1 VTHGERASVGRLCC
15 GDRILDLAQTR
26 VMGIVNVTPDSFS
39 DGGRYFSAAGPRL
52 ERIIRRVERMQRD
65 GAALVDVGGESTR
78 PGAGSV
84 TEAEELER
92 VLPVVE
98 AIAARF
104 DLVIS
109 VDTSSP
115 LLMRECIAR
124 GAGMINDVRA
134 LRRPGALEAV
144 AASSAAVCLMHM
156 RGEPQTM
163 QDLPHYRNVCDEV
176 SAFLYERAARC
187 AAAGIGTGRI
197 AIDPGFGFGKTLAHN
212 LRLFNGLESLA
223 SGPYPVLVG
232 VSRKS
237 MIGQVLGKPVHRRV
251 AGGVALA
258 TLAAR
263 AGAGI
268 IRTHDVAATSDALR
282 MVSALREQE
291 GQL

>member
-1 VTHGERASVGRLCC
+1 M
-15 GDRILDLAQTR
+15 LDLSETR

-39 DGGRYFSAAGPRL
+39 DGGRYLSAAGPRL

-78 PGAGSV
+78 PGASTV
-84 TEAEELER
+84 KETEELER

-115 LLMRECIAR
+115 LLIRESVAR
-124 GAGMINDVRA
+124 GARMINDVRA

-144 AASSAAVCLMHM
+144 AASTAAVCLMHM

-163 QDLPHYRNVCDEV
+163 QDDPRYGNVCDEV
-176 SAFLYERAARC
+176 SAFLHERAGHC
-187 AAAGIGTGRI
+187 TAAGIGHERI

-212 LRLFNGLESLA
+212 LCLFNGLQALA

-263 AGAGI
+263 DGARI
-268 IRTHDVAATSDALR
+268 IRTHDVAATCDALR